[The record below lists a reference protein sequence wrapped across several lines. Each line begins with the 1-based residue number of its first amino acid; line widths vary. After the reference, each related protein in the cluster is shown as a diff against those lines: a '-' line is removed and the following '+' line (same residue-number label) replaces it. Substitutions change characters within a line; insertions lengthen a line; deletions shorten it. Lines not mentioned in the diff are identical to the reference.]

1 MSDYLSID
9 ALERLAA
16 AGNGRDLARERR
28 EDADAER
35 LCDELE
41 AADAERACD
50 AIEEVFRGY
59 VDELTGY
66 PLPGFESPRFVD
78 TRREEYARW
87 IQSEAGAR
95 TRRNMHPR
103 LDARMRDAFARRDAE
118 AGRSV
123 ESR

>member
-1 MSDYLSID
+1 MSETMSLSE
-9 ALERLAA
+9 LERIAA
-16 AGNGRDLARERR
+16 VGSGRDLARERR
-28 EDADAER
+28 EDRDAAE
-35 LCDELE
+35 LCDRIEE
-41 AADAERACD
+41 ADAERACD

>member
-1 MSDYLSID
+1 MSDSLSID
-9 ALERLAA
+9 ALERVASNET
-16 AGNGRDLARERR
+16 GIDYAREQR
-28 EDADAER
+28 EDRDAMK
-35 LCDELE
+35 LCDALE
-41 AADAERACD
+41 EADAERAAD
-50 AIEEVFRGY
+50 EIEEVFRGY
-59 VDELTGY
+59 VDELSGY
-66 PLPGFESPRFVD
+66 QLPGFESPRFLD
-78 TRREEYARW
+78 SRREEYARW